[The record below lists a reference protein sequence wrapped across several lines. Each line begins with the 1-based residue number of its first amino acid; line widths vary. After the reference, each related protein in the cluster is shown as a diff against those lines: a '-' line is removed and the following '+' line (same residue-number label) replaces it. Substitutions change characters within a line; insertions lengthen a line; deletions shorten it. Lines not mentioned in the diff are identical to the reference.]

1 MTAQDRGG
9 LKARAAGLV
18 AALSIV
24 ALPVRGDVTI
34 DFEGL
39 TGMAN
44 SPSAAVPAAS
54 QVATQFLA
62 TDGVLFESGSPFI
75 AAVSLGVNH
84 ATSGSKGIG
93 GVAAA
98 GTLSYSTPID
108 AAFFLPGDPPT
119 SGVTDFVSVRG
130 DRNGVGG
137 VVTLQAFDIDGL
149 LLDTNTQIDSGG
161 PTLQISA
168 LGIHSVRF
176 FSATAN
182 VAFDDFTF
190 GPVRAA
196 PEPSSV
202 ASLGS
207 SILCLIGISR
217 CRISRKRSRM
227 WRRCSAPAV
236 AHADD
241 LLRAS
246 TPKASL

>member
-1 MTAQDRGG
+1 MTARDAGG
-9 LKARAAGLV
+9 IKVRAACL
-18 AALSIV
+18 AAAFSIM
-24 ALPVRGDVTI
+24 APPVRGDVTI
-34 DFEGL
+34 DFEGF

-44 SPSAAVPAAS
+44 SPNAAVPVAA
-54 QVATQFLA
+54 QVSTQFLA

-75 AAVSLGVNH
+75 AAVNLGVNH

-108 AAFFLPGDPPT
+108 AAFFLPGEPAT

-137 VVTLQAFDIDGL
+137 VVTLQAFDVDGL
-149 LLDTNTQIDSGG
+149 LLDTNTQTDSGG

-168 LGIHSVRF
+168 LGIHSVTF

-182 VAFDDFTF
+182 VAFDDFSF

-196 PEPSSV
+196 PEPSSA

-207 SILCLIGISR
+207 TMLCLIGISKS
-217 CRISRKRSRM
+217 RIGGRRRLGSR
-227 WRRCSAPAV
+227 V
-236 AHADD
+236 A
-241 LLRAS
+241 
-246 TPKASL
+246 